1 MKNLKLDQ
9 TPIGFLADPFT
20 PTGGGK
26 GRVFLNRN
34 WSAALM
40 GSFVRWKECAAVSS
54 SLSWPTI
61 TQELGENYALGGLLG
76 LAYVLAE
83 LAYDEIDHESEKAEK
98 AGAIEYEVFEWYP
111 DIPCSFEPVSA
122 TSPVPALIKL
132 PEALLDL
139 RSPMALS
146 HDQLFEILANAS
158 YPENLRAI
166 VRKTL
171 RDCGWPLKFDPLP
184 EVGLTEDGL
193 AEKYSVKYHTG
204 GHPQFPAQAWYRAAE
219 SGDVRC
225 SYWAW
230 VKSQIAKEAAKEW
243 SAN

>member
-83 LAYDEIDHESEKAEK
+83 LAYDEIDHEAEK
-98 AGAIEYEVFEWYP
+98 VGAIEYEVFEWYP
-111 DIPCSFEPVSA
+111 DIPCSFEPVSE
-122 TSPVPALIKL
+122 TNPVPELIKL

-184 EVGLTEDGL
+184 DVKLSKSQL
-193 AEKYSVKYHTG
+193 AEKYSTAPHIEE
-204 GHPQFPAQAWYRAAE
+204 HPAFPVFDWAKATSAQKTRY
-219 SGDVRC
+219 G
-225 SYWAW
+225 YWSW
-230 VKSQIAKEAAKEW
+230 VKSQIAKEAAKEG

>member
-20 PTGGGK
+20 PTGGAK

-40 GSFVRWKECAAVSS
+40 GSFVRWKECATVSS

-83 LAYDEIDHESEKAEK
+83 LAYDEIDHEAEK
-98 AGAIEYEVFEWYP
+98 VGAIEYEVFEWYP

-122 TSPVPALIKL
+122 TNPVPALIKL

-184 EVGLTEDGL
+184 EAGLTEAGL
-193 AEKYSVKYHTG
+193 VEKCLVDYHAME
-204 GHPQFPAQAWYRAAE
+204 HPQFPLQAWYQAAAFR
-219 SGDVRC
+219 GVRC
-225 SYWAW
+225 GYWTW

>member
-20 PTGGGK
+20 PTGGAK

-40 GSFVRWKECAAVSS
+40 GSFVRWKECATVSS

-83 LAYDEIDHESEKAEK
+83 LAYDEIDHEAEK
-98 AGAIEYEVFEWYP
+98 VGAIEYEVFEWYP

-122 TSPVPALIKL
+122 TNPVPALIKL

-184 EVGLTEDGL
+184 DAELSKSQL
-193 AEKYSVKYHTG
+193 AEKYSTAPHLNE
-204 GHPQFPAQAWYRAAE
+204 HPAFPVSDWAKATSARKTRY
-219 SGDVRC
+219 G
-225 SYWAW
+225 YWTW
-230 VKSQIAKEAAKEW
+230 VKFQIAKEAAKEW